1 MKITTFSLNNV
12 IITTRLFKNA
22 RIHMNKVRFSV
33 LLDYLIKNH
42 TYNNKKLA
50 QETGIDRTVIQKYIS
65 GARLPSSYDNI
76 EIIADK
82 LTLSKEER
90 NMLYD
95 AYKIEKVGYEKYEQ
109 LKLIKKIIENISYPK
124 KIDDYDFDISYQ
136 FDNINH
142 FATTHQS
149 LLILVRYVIDQAK
162 KGSDHNIY
170 AYLPYNTDI
179 IDLISDNLNSSSPLY
194 LNLLTNIITVEKA
207 QIDNIKKFENLL
219 PLIFLDNTQIRYQYE
234 NLSLIQE
241 TNFSYPYCI
250 SSSNC
255 SLLINSNLS
264 SGILIENEGNN
275 YILEQFKETYDKSML
290 FCQNINTAKEI
301 IKYYNSESKNINYIR
316 SFSYEPC
323 IVPCLDIDLINKRY
337 QGPKEYSKQIIDFLI
352 QYKNQELQYIKN
364 GSKFSFYFTKSGLQ
378 SFYDTGRV
386 SEIPNQFYHPFSKN
400 DVILL
405 LSRTLN
411 LARNYDSYRFYLI
424 DEAKFNIPNKFSL
437 VLNDETEALITLGGD
452 NNDTSVNIAILEP
465 ILRRE
470 FCSLIELIDL
480 EDSYYDFEYSFNY
493 IQKFIDSHK

>member
-1 MKITTFSLNNV
+1 M
-12 IITTRLFKNA
+12 
-22 RIHMNKVRFSV
+22 
-33 LLDYLIKNH
+33 
-42 TYNNKKLA
+42 
-50 QETGIDRTVIQKYIS
+50 
-65 GARLPSSYDNI
+65 
-76 EIIADK
+76 
-82 LTLSKEER
+82 
-90 NMLYD
+90 
-95 AYKIEKVGYEKYEQ
+95 
-109 LKLIKKIIENISYPK
+109 
-124 KIDDYDFDISYQ
+124 
-136 FDNINH
+136 
-142 FATTHQS
+142 
-149 LLILVRYVIDQAK
+149 
-162 KGSDHNIY
+162 
-170 AYLPYNTDI
+170 
-179 IDLISDNLNSSSPLY
+179 Y

-219 PLIFLDNTQIRYQYE
+219 PLIFLDNTQIRYRYE

-250 SSSNC
+250 SSANC

-264 SGILIENEGNN
+264 FGILIENEGNN

-337 QGPKEYSKQIIDFLI
+337 HGPKEYSKQIIDFLI